1 MNAQSKIGK
10 LKQYNVKISRLIK
23 LILKLNESH
32 QKALLKK
39 GKKLLLKENR
49 AHRKSCRIPV
59 NYATFDRI
67 YSDNIMNISQ
77 SGVFIET
84 KRPIFIGEEILM
96 NFMVEGLD
104 KLIKIKGEVV
114 NASGLGIGIEFKDIN
129 PGILNNMKA
138 LLEKMKE

>member
-23 LILKLNESH
+23 LILELNESH

-39 GKKLLLKENR
+39 GKKLSLKENR
-49 AHRKSCRIPV
+49 APRKSCRIPV
-59 NYATFDRI
+59 KYATFDRI

-84 KRPIFIGEEILM
+84 KRPIFIGEEILI
-96 NFMVEGLD
+96 NFMIEGLD

-114 NASGLGIGIEFKDIN
+114 NASRLGIGIELKDIN
-129 PGILNNMKA
+129 PDILNNMKA
-138 LLEKMKE
+138 ILEKIKE

>member
-1 MNAQSKIGK
+1 MNAQSKIGR
-10 LKQYNVKISRLIK
+10 LKQYNVQISRLIN
-23 LILKLNESH
+23 LILELNESH

-59 NYATFDRI
+59 KYSTFDRI

-84 KRPIFIGEEILM
+84 KRPIFIGEVILI
-96 NFMVEGLD
+96 NFMIEGLD
-104 KLIKIKGEVV
+104 DLIKIKGEVV
-114 NASGLGIGIEFKDIN
+114 NASRLGIGIEFKDIN

-138 LLEKMKE
+138 LLEKMKD

>member
-1 MNAQSKIGK
+1 MNDQSKIGK
-10 LKQYNVKISRLIK
+10 LKQYNVQISRLIK
-23 LILKLNESH
+23 LILELNESH

-49 AHRKSCRIPV
+49 AHRKACRIPV
-59 NYATFDRI
+59 KYATFDRI

-84 KRPIFIGEEILM
+84 KRPIFIGEEILI
-96 NFMVEGLD
+96 NFMIEGLD
-104 KLIKIKGEVV
+104 DLIKIKGEVV
-114 NASGLGIGIEFKDIN
+114 NASRLGIGIEFKDIN